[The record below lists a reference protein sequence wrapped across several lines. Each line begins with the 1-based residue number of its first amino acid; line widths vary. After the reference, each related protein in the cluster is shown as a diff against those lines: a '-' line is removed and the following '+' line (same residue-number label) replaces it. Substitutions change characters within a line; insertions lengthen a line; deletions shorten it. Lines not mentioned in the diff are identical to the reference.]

1 MTTYLVL
8 LLITLPLPWIA
19 KLIWPHEITFKEVA
33 VTVLAS
39 VFFLTAIYFA
49 GSAGMTYDRE
59 ILNGKITA
67 KERTH
72 GHYLQ
77 SYSCNCRQSCSGSGN
92 ARTCSTTCDTC
103 YEDRYTVTWTAFSTI
118 GDFRIEHFDSGSK
131 RVYQSPDPKR
141 YSIIEKGDPC
151 SVSSSFTNYVKAVP
165 ESLFH
170 ANPLLVKKF
179 QNLIPAYPGNVYDFY
194 HVDRVLAVNVPV
206 PELNV
211 WNRELSKSLRELGP
225 SKQANAIIVFV
236 NTADSSY
243 QQALESAWIGGK
255 KNDIIVIVGV
265 TSWPKI
271 DWVAVSSWSKA
282 EIFKVQLRDDIMA
295 LGEVKRDE
303 MLKLLEDHTWKSFKR
318 RQMKEFEYLASEIEP
333 PMWVIILALLVSIG
347 ISVGASFYFYRNDPF
362 GDNYQPWRRKW

>member
-1 MTTYLVL
+1 VTTYLVL
-8 LLITLPLPWIA
+8 LLITLPIPWIA
-19 KLIWPHEITFKEVA
+19 KLIWPHEIKFKEVA

-39 VFFLTAIYFA
+39 TFVLTSIYFL
-49 GSAGMTYDRE
+49 GRAGMTWDHE
-59 ILNGKITA
+59 IWNGKITS
-67 KERTH
+67 KERKH

-77 SYSCNCRQSCSGSGN
+77 SYSCNCRSVCTGSGQN
-92 ARTCSTTCDTC
+92 QTCSTTCDTC

-151 SVSSSFTNYVKAVP
+151 STSNSFINYVKAVP

-170 ANPLLVKKF
+170 ANPLMVKQF
-179 QNLIPAYPGNVYDFY
+179 QNFIPVYPGDVYDFY

-206 PELNV
+206 PELDV

-236 NTADSSY
+236 NTNDPNY
-243 QQALESAWIGGK
+243 QYALESAWIGGK
-255 KNDIIVIVGV
+255 KNDIILIMGV

-303 MLKLLEDHTWKSFKR
+303 ILKLLEDHTWKSFKR
-318 RQMKEFEYLASEIEP
+318 RQMKEFEYLANEIEP
-333 PMWVIILALLVSIG
+333 PMWVIILALLFGIG
-347 ISVGASFYFYRNDPF
+347 ISVGASFYFYHNDPF
-362 GDNYQPWRRKW
+362 EDNQSRRRKW